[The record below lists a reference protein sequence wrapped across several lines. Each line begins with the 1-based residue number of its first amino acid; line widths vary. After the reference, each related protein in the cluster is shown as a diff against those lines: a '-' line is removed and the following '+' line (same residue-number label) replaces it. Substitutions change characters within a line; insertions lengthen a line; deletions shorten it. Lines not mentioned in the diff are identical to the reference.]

1 MNKESTGRAIGTVRG
16 TMDFVHTIFPQPGH
30 NALTSHAYHGDK
42 VEGVSTIREKEVN
55 KMRKRIS
62 ILIGGL
68 LAVLMIVGAV
78 SATVAYAQKDTPPP
92 SDSAA
97 TGDQPLRGGR
107 GLGQAELEA
116 AATALGM
123 TTDELS
129 AALEAGKSLED
140 LATAA
145 GVDIQV
151 VQDAISAAHKEEM
164 RTQIEAGVAD
174 GSISEEKG
182 AWLLEG
188 LEKGFLDEPSFGL
201 GFGRE
206 FGRGGPDDGAAHR
219 PMSAEALAAAA
230 NALGM
235 TSEDLQAALAT
246 GASLQQLSEK
256 AGVDYATVMDAV
268 RAVMPDRQGQHP

>member
-1 MNKESTGRAIGTVRG
+1 
-16 TMDFVHTIFPQPGH
+16 
-30 NALTSHAYHGDK
+30 
-42 VEGVSTIREKEVN
+42 
-55 KMRKRIS
+55 
-62 ILIGGL
+62 
-68 LAVLMIVGAV
+68 
-78 SATVAYAQKDTPPP
+78 
-92 SDSAA
+92 
-97 TGDQPLRGGR
+97 
-107 GLGQAELEA
+107 
-116 AATALGM
+116 
-123 TTDELS
+123 
-129 AALEAGKSLED
+129 
-140 LATAA
+140 
-145 GVDIQV
+145 